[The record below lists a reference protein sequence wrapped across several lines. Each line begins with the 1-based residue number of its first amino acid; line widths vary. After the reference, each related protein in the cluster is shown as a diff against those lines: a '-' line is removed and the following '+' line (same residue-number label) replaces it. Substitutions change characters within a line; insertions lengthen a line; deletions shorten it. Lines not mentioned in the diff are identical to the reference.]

1 MDPLQYD
8 VIDLDLNYKGAP
20 ILGRPV
26 GIAGLVQIAR
36 HKPGEGLLAV
46 KRYNLERKKEERS
59 EEENSEAA
67 DFHELVKSIQ
77 VNNNM
82 CLSCF

>member
-1 MDPLQYD
+1 MDPLHYD
-8 VIDLDLNYKGAP
+8 AVNLDLNFKGAQ

-26 GIAGLVQIAR
+26 GIAGLVQVAR
-36 HKPGEGLLAV
+36 HKPGESLLAV

-77 VNNNM
+77 VKNN
-82 CLSCF
+82 